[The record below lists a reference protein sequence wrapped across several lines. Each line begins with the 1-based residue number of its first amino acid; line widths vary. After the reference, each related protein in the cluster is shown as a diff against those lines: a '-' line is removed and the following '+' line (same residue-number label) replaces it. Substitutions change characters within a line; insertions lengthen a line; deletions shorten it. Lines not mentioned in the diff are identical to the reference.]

1 MAISDRTKEFLV
13 AALADR
19 KAAEEVI
26 ALLESLEDASEAND
40 VSDRLDDLEDRV
52 EVLEQQGV

>member
-19 KAAEEVI
+19 KAAEELI
-26 ALLESLEDASEAND
+26 ALLEGAGEGVDALNESVED
-40 VSDRLDDLEDRV
+40 LDQRV
-52 EVLEQQGV
+52 EALEGV